1 MHGIALAV
9 GASRMFGLR
18 SYRVAVAATVV
29 AIVPFGPSFMIS
41 VPFGHMGADSA
52 VKGRRAGRVCWGI

>member
-41 VPFGHMGADSA
+41 VPFGIW
-52 VKGRRAGRVCWGI
+52 R